1 MIFKFLFKTRKTH
14 PMSQHTFI
22 AGGSS
27 GIGLATVRRLLAL
40 GHKVTVAARNREKLE
55 AARSGLAAEGLAGDV
70 HTLVMDA
77 ADAPGLPGLFA
88 RTGPIDHLVLAL
100 GSGKGVG
107 PFAGMAVADMRASFE
122 EKVFAHFATAQAA
135 LPHLRK
141 DGSLTFISA
150 VSAQAAMPGTSGIGA
165 ANAAVEALA
174 MILASE
180 LRPLRVNAV
189 SPGIV
194 DTPWWD
200 FLDETQKRAAFADY
214 AGKTPVGRVGQPED
228 IADVIAFII
237 GNTFVTAQTIVC
249 DGGVRLPA

>member
-1 MIFKFLFKTRKTH
+1 MVFKSIFHRRKA
-14 PMSQHTFI
+14 PSMSQHTFI

-27 GIGLATVRRLLAL
+27 GIGLATARRLLAQ
-40 GHKVTVAARNREKLE
+40 GHKITIAARNREKLE
-55 AARSGLAAEGLAGDV
+55 AARAGLSGDV
-70 HTLVMDA
+70 HAQVLDA
-77 ADAPGLPGLFA
+77 ADAQSLPGLFA

-100 GSGKGVG
+100 GSGKGIG
-107 PFAGMAVADMRASFE
+107 PFTGMALADMRASFE

-135 LPHLRK
+135 LPYLRK

-200 FLDETQKRAAFADY
+200 FLDEAQKAAAFAGD
-214 AGKTPVGRVGQPED
+214 AGKTPVGRVGRPED
-228 IADVIAFII
+228 IADAIAFVI
-237 GNTFVTAQTIVC
+237 GNSFVTAQTIIC

>member
-1 MIFKFLFKTRKTH
+1 MIFKSIFPKRKAR

-27 GIGLATVRRLLAL
+27 GIGLATARRLLAQ
-40 GHKVTVAARNREKLE
+40 GHKVTIAARNREKLE
-55 AARSGLAAEGLAGDV
+55 AARAGLVAEGLGGDV
-70 HTLVMDA
+70 HAVVMDA
-77 ADAPGLPGLFA
+77 ADAPSLPGLFA
-88 RTGPIDHLVLAL
+88 RTGSIDHLVLAL
-100 GSGKGVG
+100 GSGKGFG
-107 PFAGMAVADMRASFE
+107 PFATMALGDMRASFE

-141 DGSLTFISA
+141 DGSLTLIAA
-150 VSAQAAMPGTSGIGA
+150 VSAQAAMAGTSGIGA

-189 SPGIV
+189 SPGII

-200 FLDETQKRAAFADY
+200 FLDPTQKAAAFADY
-214 AGKTPVGRVGQPED
+214 AGKTPVGRVGSPED

-237 GNTFVTAQTIVC
+237 GNSFVTAQTIIC